1 MSKSFKKLVAIVSA
15 IAMVIAG
22 ITVQPQ
28 TANAAEALEWSELT
42 DGLGKA
48 TIKNTSTEEVRGAEY
63 KGFET
68 DRSWGGDSKWQGQP
82 SYDVTVEAGQAY
94 KVSLDVSSTPA
105 KKNFSPDTFRWRI

>member
-42 DGLGKA
+42 DGLKKA
-48 TIKNTSTEEVRGAEY
+48 TIKNTSTE
-63 KGFET
+63 
-68 DRSWGGDSKWQGQP
+68 
-82 SYDVTVEAGQAY
+82 
-94 KVSLDVSSTPA
+94 
-105 KKNFSPDTFRWRI
+105 

>member
-48 TIKNTSTEEVRGAEY
+48 TIKNTSTEESTRSRIQRLR
-63 KGFET
+63 
-68 DRSWGGDSKWQGQP
+68 DRSFMG
-82 SYDVTVEAGQAY
+82 
-94 KVSLDVSSTPA
+94 
-105 KKNFSPDTFRWRI
+105 WR

>member
-63 KGFET
+63 KIVHG
-68 DRSWGGDSKWQGQP
+68 
-82 SYDVTVEAGQAY
+82 VEIANG
-94 KVSLDVSSTPA
+94 KDKPKLMM
-105 KKNFSPDTFRWRI
+105 

>member
-68 DRSWGGDSKWQGQP
+68 DMTIGKPLMLSLAFPP
-82 SYDVTVEAGQAY
+82 SHTVRATFTAHG
-94 KVSLDVSSTPA
+94 VPSSSSRFTSS
-105 KKNFSPDTFRWRI
+105 N

>member
-1 MSKSFKKLVAIVSA
+1 MSKSFKKLVAILSA

-48 TIKNTSTEEVRGAEY
+48 TIKILPQKKYAEQNTKASRQIVHG
-63 KGFET
+63 
-68 DRSWGGDSKWQGQP
+68 
-82 SYDVTVEAGQAY
+82 VEIANG
-94 KVSLDVSSTPA
+94 KDKPKLMM
-105 KKNFSPDTFRWRI
+105 

>member
-48 TIKNTSTEEVRGAEY
+48 TIKDTSTEEVRGAEY

-68 DRSWGGDSKWQGQP
+68 DRSWGGDSKWQGQ
-82 SYDVTVEAGQAY
+82 A
-94 KVSLDVSSTPA
+94 KVNDASV
-105 KKNFSPDTFRWRI
+105 NF

>member
-68 DRSWGGDSKWQGQP
+68 DRSWGRDSKWQGQAKVN
-82 SYDVTVEAGQAY
+82 DVTVEAGQAY

-105 KKNFSPDTFRWRI
+105 KKF

>member
-42 DGLGKA
+42 DG
-48 TIKNTSTEEVRGAEY
+48 
-63 KGFET
+63 
-68 DRSWGGDSKWQGQP
+68 
-82 SYDVTVEAGQAY
+82 
-94 KVSLDVSSTPA
+94 
-105 KKNFSPDTFRWRI
+105 

>member
-42 DGLGKA
+42 DGLKKA
-48 TIKNTSTEEVRGAEY
+48 TIKNTSTEEVRSRIQRLR
-63 KGFET
+63 
-68 DRSWGGDSKWQGQP
+68 DRPFMG
-82 SYDVTVEAGQAY
+82 
-94 KVSLDVSSTPA
+94 
-105 KKNFSPDTFRWRI
+105 RR

>member
-48 TIKNTSTEEVRGAEY
+48 TIKDTSTEEVRGAEY

-68 DRSWGGDSKWQGQP
+68 DRSWGGDMQMARTKAKVN
-82 SYDVTVEAGQAY
+82 DVTVEAGQAY

-105 KKNFSPDTFRWRI
+105 KKF